1 MYAVQTNR
9 FGTSRRYDLHNLP
22 IAGTMAHKLTGED
35 LLAAMM
41 KLGIKNIN
49 TSMGHQDLALAY
61 ANFIDEQK
69 GKS

>member
-9 FGTSRRYDLHNLP
+9 FGTSRRYDLHSLP
-22 IAGTMAHKLTGED
+22 IAGMMAHKLAGPD
-35 LLAAMM
+35 LFAELK

-49 TSMGHQDLALAY
+49 TSMGHQDLALAS

-69 GKS
+69 SKS